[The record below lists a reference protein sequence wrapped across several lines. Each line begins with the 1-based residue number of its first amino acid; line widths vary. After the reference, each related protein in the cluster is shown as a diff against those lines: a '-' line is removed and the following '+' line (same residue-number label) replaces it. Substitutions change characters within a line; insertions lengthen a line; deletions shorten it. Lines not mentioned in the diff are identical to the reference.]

1 MQQSMYGTKELKE
14 LVTLMME
21 TMRDAPGV
29 GLAAPQLG
37 VPIRV
42 RRPPYSSS
50 RAQALL
56 LYAELWRVAPAPQ
69 VIVLEDRAE
78 YIARSSPER
87 AAAMQR
93 ASFPAYA
100 VCNPSLK
107 VWAPSAGSRARSLR
121 SRLRSRTAAH
131 AA

>member
-87 AAAMQR
+87 AAAMRR
-93 ASFPAYA
+93 APFPAFA

-107 VWAPSAGSRARSLR
+107 V
-121 SRLRSRTAAH
+121 
-131 AA
+131 